1 MLKRIVPTPVKNWV
15 PVAGGP
21 GVAALASIT
30 NTSSS
35 GRVNLMTGSQARAS
49 RSSQWPLTELNL
61 TTRPTSGPFTPST
74 LVSGFGVPPGSVAPF
89 TVHAGATVL
98 LADPDGSLHTPSS
111 LMVAERFPEWK
122 TAA

>member
-15 PVAGGP
+15 PVGGGP

-35 GRVNLMTGSQARAS
+35 GSVNLMTGSQLRAS
-49 RSSQWPLTELNL
+49 RSSQWLLTGLNL
-61 TTRPTSGPFTPST
+61 TTSPTSGPFTPWT
-74 LVSGFGVPPGSVAPF
+74 LVSGFGVPPGSVAPL

-98 LADPDGSLHTPSS
+98 FAAPEASLQTPSS
-111 LMVAERFPEWK
+111 LRLAVGFPEGE
-122 TAA
+122 AAA

>member
-35 GRVNLMTGSQARAS
+35 GSVNLMTGSQLRAS

-61 TTRPTSGPFTPST
+61 TTRPTSGPFTPWT
-74 LVSGFGVPPGSVAPF
+74 FVSGFGVPPGSVVPL
-89 TVHAGATVL
+89 TVHEGATVL
-98 LADPDGSLHTPSS
+98 LADPEGSLQGPAS
-111 LMVAERFPEWK
+111 LMLAVRFPEWK

>member
-30 NTSSS
+30 KTSSS
-35 GRVNLMTGSQARAS
+35 GSVNLMTGSQLRAS
-49 RSSQWPLTELNL
+49 RSSQWLLTGLNL
-61 TTRPTSGPFTPST
+61 TTRPTSGPFTPWT
-74 LVSGFGVPPGSVAPF
+74 FVSGFGVPPGSVAPLI
-89 TVHAGATVL
+89 VHEGATTLLVL
-98 LADPDGSLHTPSS
+98 EVSLHTPSS
-111 LMVAERFPEWK
+111 LIVVVRFPEWK